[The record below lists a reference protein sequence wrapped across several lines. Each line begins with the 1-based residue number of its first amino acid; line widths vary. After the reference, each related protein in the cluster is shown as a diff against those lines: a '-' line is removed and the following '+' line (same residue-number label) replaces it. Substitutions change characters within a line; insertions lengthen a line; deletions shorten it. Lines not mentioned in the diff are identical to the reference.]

1 MPTRGEV
8 TQLLQGVRL
17 GDQSAI
23 ERLAPLVYDE
33 LRRVARG
40 VFRRERAGHT
50 LQPTALV
57 NEVFMKLV
65 DEADVNW
72 QSRAHVMAIAARA
85 MRRVLVDHSRA
96 QNAAKRGGG
105 NEVVPLDEAVVYSE
119 DRSPEILLLDHA
131 LTDLAQLDPRQAR
144 IVELRFFGGL
154 TGEEI
159 AEAVGVSTATVTR
172 ELRVA
177 QAWLYRAM
185 SGKRV
190 SEASV
195 SREQ

>member
-1 MPTRGEV
+1 MATRGEV
-8 TQLLQGVRL
+8 TQLLHGVRM
-17 GDQSAI
+17 GDESAVD
-23 ERLAPLVYDE
+23 RLAPLVYEE

-40 VFRRERAGHT
+40 IFRRERADHT

-57 NEVFMKLV
+57 HEVFMKLV
-65 DEADVNW
+65 DESDVNW
-72 QSRAHVMAIAARA
+72 QSRAHFMAIAARA

-96 QNAAKRGGG
+96 QSAEKRGGG
-105 NEVVPLDEAVVYSE
+105 NELVPLDQAVVYSE
-119 DRSPEILLLDHA
+119 DRSPEILLLDRA
-131 LTDLAQLDPRQAR
+131 LDELAALDPRQAR

-159 AEAVGVSTATVTR
+159 AEAVGISTATVTR

-185 SGKRV
+185 SGK
-190 SEASV
+190 SSGAAASPE
-195 SREQ
+195 RR

>member
-1 MPTRGEV
+1 MPNRGEV
-8 TQLLQGVRL
+8 TQLLHSARS
-17 GDQSAI
+17 GDHDAV

-50 LQPTALV
+50 LQPTVLV
-57 NEVFMKLV
+57 HEVFMKLV
-65 DEADVNW
+65 DESEVNW
-72 QSRAHVMAIAARA
+72 QSRAHFMAIAARA

-96 QNAAKRGGG
+96 QNAEKRGGG
-105 NEVVPLDEAVVYSE
+105 NEIVPLDEAVVYTQES
-119 DRSPEILLLDHA
+119 SPEILLLDRA
-131 LTDLAQLDPRQAR
+131 LNDLAKLDPRQAR

-172 ELRVA
+172 ELRIA

-185 SGKRV
+185 CGRADPAASPKRP
-190 SEASV
+190 
-195 SREQ
+195 